1 MPILPLVQPRD
12 MEPDIRQMMES
23 YQEWIG
29 DSVYS
34 QFMAHVPEI
43 FRKFNDFYMSLLAG
57 RVESET
63 KELARLRL
71 ARLNNCDY

>member
-1 MPILPLVQPRD
+1 MPVLPLVPPEK
-12 MEPDIRQMMES
+12 MEPDIRQTMEM

-43 FRKFNDFYMSLLAG
+43 FRKFNDFYMSCLNG
-57 RVESET
+57 RVESEP

-71 ARLNNCDY
+71 ARLNNCEY

>member
-1 MPILPLVQPRD
+1 MPVLPLMEPKD
-12 MEPDIRQMMES
+12 MEPDIRQTMEM

-34 QFMAHVPEI
+34 QFLAHVPEI
-43 FRKFNDFYMSLLAG
+43 FRKFNDFYMSCLNG
-57 RVESET
+57 RVESEP

-71 ARLNNCDY
+71 ARLNSCDY

>member
-1 MPILPLVQPRD
+1 MPVLPLMEPKD
-12 MEPDIRQMMES
+12 MEPDIRQTMEM

-34 QFMAHVPEI
+34 QFMAHVPEL
-43 FRKFNDFYMSLLAG
+43 FRKFNDFYMACLNG
-57 RVESET
+57 RVESEP

-71 ARLNNCDY
+71 ARLNNCEY